1 MVMLTA
7 NNSFLVIF
15 FTLALLAFCGADD
28 KEENSIKNSHQGK
41 PVPCTCG
48 VFLSGQFKKGSKEQ
62 PKGVP
67 VLTEETEKAFE
78 NNPVGQR
85 KCTNKCLE
93 RIITHLPKSG
103 SIICAS
109 TDRELVHKE
118 RAFLFIKNHSDKWQG
133 TNLSAGREFCCKD
146 NEPYKCPVS

>member
-1 MVMLTA
+1 MA
-7 NNSFLVIF
+7 GRF
-15 FTLALLAFCGADD
+15 FIASTLALCLVAGIQAGD
-28 KEENSIKNSHQGK
+28 KGNNLIKTLDK

-48 VFLSGQFKKGSKEQ
+48 VFLSGQLKKGTKQ
-62 PKGVP
+62 DPKGVP
-67 VLTEETEKAFE
+67 VLTEEMDRAFE
-78 NNPVGQR
+78 NNPVGVR

-93 RIITHLPKSG
+93 TIVAHLPKSA

-118 RAFLFIKNHSDKWQG
+118 RAYLFIKNHSDKWQG

>member
-1 MVMLTA
+1 MADNFLLISLILT
-7 NNSFLVIF
+7 V
-15 FTLALLAFCGADD
+15 LALCNAADR
-28 KEENSIKNSHQGK
+28 ENNLIKNVGK

-48 VFLSGQFKKGSKEQ
+48 VFLSGQFKKGTKQE

-67 VLTEETEKAFE
+67 VLTEEMDRAFE
-78 NNPVGQR
+78 NTPVGVR

-93 RIITHLPKSG
+93 TIVTHLPKSAA
-103 SIICAS
+103 IICAT

-118 RAFLFIKNHSDKWQG
+118 RAYLFIKNHSDKWQG